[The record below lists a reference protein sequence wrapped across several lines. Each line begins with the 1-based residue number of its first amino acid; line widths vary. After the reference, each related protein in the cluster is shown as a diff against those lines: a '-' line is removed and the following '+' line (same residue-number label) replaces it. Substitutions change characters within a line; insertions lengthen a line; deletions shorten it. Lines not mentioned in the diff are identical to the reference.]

1 MTDMQGPRPRRYLGG
16 PIVLAILLLLPSQL
30 YAYKIKEFKPKPAKE
45 YAAFQDFQNIV
56 LAASPRLTEEGVME
70 LFDTKKLL
78 ERKIMP
84 VVLVVENNNDFA
96 IRLHESEIYLV
107 NADGTRAR
115 AIPFPEVL
123 MKISGKR
130 GAVSGTTPR
139 PDVILRQIGD
149 KKMVE
154 DFEHKSFGEKLVAPH
169 DSDYGV
175 LFFPVPEDGSLVGSR
190 LYIPEVYNITKD
202 EPLMFFEFELAKG
215 K

>member
-1 MTDMQGPRPRRYLGG
+1 MEGSRSRRHRGRL
-16 PIVLAILLLLPSQL
+16 IALAVLLLVSSVL

-45 YAAFQDFQNIV
+45 YAAFQDFQNVV
-56 LAASPRLTEEGVME
+56 LAASPRLTEEGIME

-107 NADGTRAR
+107 DHDGAR
-115 AIPFPEVL
+115 VKAIPFPEVL
-123 MKISGKR
+123 LKISGKR
-130 GAVSGTTPR
+130 GVSGSSTR
-139 PDVILRQIGD
+139 PDILLRQIGD
-149 KKMVE
+149 RKMIE

-175 LFFPVPEDGSLVGSR
+175 IFFPIPDDGSLAGSR

>member
-1 MTDMQGPRPRRYLGG
+1 MKGLRARRYAGRL
-16 PIVLAILLLLPSQL
+16 IALAILVLLFSVL
-30 YAYKIKEFKPKPAKE
+30 YAYKVKEFRPKPAKE

-78 ERKIMP
+78 EKKIMP

-96 IRLHESEIYLV
+96 IRLHESEVYLV
-107 NADGTRAR
+107 GPDGAR
-115 AIPFPEVL
+115 VRSIPFSEVL

-130 GAVSGTTPR
+130 GAVSGPSPR

-154 DFEHKSFGEKLVAPH
+154 DFEHKSFAEKLVAPH

-175 LFFPVPEDGSLVGSR
+175 IFFPVPEDGSLAGSR

-215 K
+215 Q